1 MPGAN
6 GAAVSRLFVAG
17 RSPTPAAVASSDG
30 SVSPTSRSAAA
41 PRHFAAMSFSSRDD
55 WAGVDVHGKIV
66 LVLDGPSDGGRVTRL
81 QKLIAAKGRGAA
93 APLPLGDKLPSLD
106 PTPPGGGPLSAPINP
121 QTAAPVP
128 PGLRARLRGDLGY
141 EERRGV
147 NVVGILPGTDP
158 ALAAEAVVVG
168 AHYDHLGSEDGVV
181 HPGADDNASGTAVV
195 VGLARAF
202 ASAGGAPRTLVFS
215 LFGGEELGL
224 LGSGH
229 YVRQPAVALA
239 QSVAM
244 LNFDMVGRL
253 RDDRLIVQGADSG
266 GRLVEVLQAAARGG
280 GVTLYVPR
288 SPHGPSDHTPF
299 SQAGGAPLPLT
310 TGCHPH

>member
-1 MPGAN
+1 TFAPG
-6 GAAVSRLFVAG
+6 
-17 RSPTPAAVASSDG
+17 
-30 SVSPTSRSAAA
+30 
-41 PRHFAAMSFSSRDD
+41 M
-55 WAGVDVHGKIV
+55 
-66 LVLDGPSDGGRVTRL
+66 
-81 QKLIAAKGRGAA
+81 
-93 APLPLGDKLPSLD
+93 
-106 PTPPGGGPLSAPINP
+106 
-121 QTAAPVP
+121 
-128 PGLRARLRGDLGY
+128 RARLRVDLGY

-202 ASAGGAPRTLVFS
+202 ASAGGA
-215 LFGGEELGL
+215 ELGL

-266 GRLVEVLQAAARGG
+266 GGLVEVLEAAARGG
-280 GVTLYVPR
+280 VTLDVR
-288 SPHGPSDHTPF
+288 GSPYGPSDHTWF
-299 SQAGGAPLPLT
+299 YE
-310 TGCHPH
+310 